1 MINRPDTSCIL
12 FICSADI
19 NASLLVGFQID
30 KYNMMSTVLFV
41 KLKQLD
47 SFDLLYF
54 FGEFNTNATYLT
66 VYGRAFF

>member
-1 MINRPDTSCIL
+1 MINRPDKSCIL

-19 NASLLVGFQID
+19 NASLVGFQIG

-41 KLKQLD
+41 NIKQLD
-47 SFDLLYF
+47 SFDLVYF

-66 VYGRAFF
+66 V